1 MKVRIGHSSRDNA
14 LGGRLGGEML
24 RLFGPMRVTGG
35 SGSRLP
41 RAAFLAVALL
51 DLAPSRAMTRESLA
65 ASLWERAPGARAS
78 ANLRQLVARIKSW
91 ETGTGVSVLKVNA
104 FTVGRD
110 ETTLASDLSQFLAI
124 ESVDNAAGL
133 RLLAEL
139 YAGDFLAGIEHGT
152 EQTAQWIVEQRTWL
166 RDRFV
171 KLALAGAGR
180 ASGQLADQVLRRLA
194 EEAPYDDAVARAGMV
209 ASRDDAAA
217 VRGIYTRFAERL
229 RADLGNAPDA
239 KTDALLREL
248 TNEAPVAAQFRVD
261 GPSPAMAVSV
271 ESIPRV
277 LILPPADGPL
287 PVADRKLGEMLVDEV
302 THTLGR
308 LRTFAVFAPHTA
320 RLLANSPFPA
330 GNPYGADYLV
340 STRFAPSH
348 DSPRLCVALTRLETH
363 EQLLTEE
370 LRFTPDTLNAHHFH
384 LAAAIGTRLA
394 SGIER
399 SERRIYRT
407 TGSASAYVHYLL
419 GCEDVR
425 SVDLKIIRRAM
436 SHFRQALKLSRD
448 FAPARAM
455 MARAICVEWLLLD
468 RDERGRIERAVAL
481 AREATEL
488 DPLDPNGH
496 REIGHALVY
505 AGAIDEAVES
515 LRSAAQL
522 GPHSADVLFQYGDG
536 LTHQGN
542 IAEARRVLD
551 KALALNPLAP
561 DLYYWAIATTDYL
574 LGHYAEASEMVH
586 RMKNRAPAS
595 RFLAAVEAMNGNLDA
610 AARHRDD
617 YLADHPDFRLADY
630 IFPFK
635 PRDLNHYFEG
645 LRRAGFV

>member
-1 MKVRIGHSSRDNA
+1 
-14 LGGRLGGEML
+14 ML
-24 RLFGPMRVTGG
+24 RLFGPTRVTGG
-35 SGSRLP
+35 SGPRLP
-41 RAAFLAVALL
+41 RAAFLAVGLL
-51 DLAPSRAMTRESLA
+51 DLAPSRVMTREALA
-65 ASLWERAPGARAS
+65 ASLWEGAPAARAS
-78 ANLRQLVARIKSW
+78 ASLRQLVSRIKTW
-91 ETGTGVSVLKVNA
+91 EEGARQSVLKVTP

-110 ETTLASDLSQFLAI
+110 ESTLASDLSEFLTI
-124 ESVDNAAGL
+124 ETIDSAASL
-133 RLLAEL
+133 RLVAEL
-139 YAGDFLAGIEHGT
+139 YAGDFLADIEDSSELTG
-152 EQTAQWIVEQRTWL
+152 QWIAEQRTWL

-171 KLALAGAGR
+171 KLALVGVGR
-180 ASGQLADQVLRRLA
+180 VNGPVADQVLRRLA
-194 EEAPYDDAVARAGMV
+194 DEAPYDDAVVRAGMV
-209 ASRDDAAA
+209 AAREDPVA
-217 VRGIYTRFAERL
+217 VRSIYDRYVQRL
-229 RADLGNAPDA
+229 RADLGNAPEP

-248 TNEAPVAAQFRVD
+248 TNETPSAATFRLD
-261 GPSPAMAVSV
+261 EPSPAMAVSV
-271 ESIPRV
+271 DSIPRV

-340 STRFAPSH
+340 TTRFAPSSS
-348 DSPRLCVALTRLETH
+348 DTRLCVALTRLETH

-370 LRFTPDTLNAHHFH
+370 LRFTQADLNAHHFH

-399 SERRIYRT
+399 TERRIYRT
-407 TGSASAYVHYLL
+407 TGSANAYVHYLL

-425 SVDLKIIRRAM
+425 SVDLRIIRRAM
-436 SHFRQALKLSRD
+436 GHFRQALKLSRD

-455 MARAICVEWLLLD
+455 MARAISVEWLLLD
-468 RDERGRIERAVAL
+468 RDERGRIEKAVAL

-496 REIGHALVY
+496 REIGHALIY

-536 LTHQGN
+536 LVHLGD
-542 IAEARRVLD
+542 IPEARRVLD
-551 KALALNPLAP
+551 KALDLNPLAP
-561 DLYYWAIATTDYL
+561 DLYYWVAATADYL
-574 LGHYAEASEMVH
+574 LGHYPAASQMVN
-586 RMKNRAPAS
+586 RMKNREPAA
-595 RFLAAVEAMNGNLDA
+595 RFIAAVEAMNGNLEA
-610 AARHRDD
+610 AARHRDI
-617 YLADHPDFRLADY
+617 YLAQHPGFKLADY
-630 IFPFK
+630 LFPLQREN
-635 PRDLNHYFEG
+635 RDHYFEG